1 MNNMAAVLTQWSNEQ
16 KKALQHLHV
25 YTLSQLL
32 LLNRME
38 SDVL

>member
-1 MNNMAAVLTQWSNEQ
+1 MNNMATVLTQWSNE
-16 KKALQHLHV
+16 LQHLHV